1 MKLTSGK
8 KILGIPEDFKFGIE
22 IEADN
27 VSTYEENGLYIGK
40 SAEYIKK
47 LNWHMATKS
56 EEALVGKGGA
66 ELVSPILKDNE
77 EDWENIENIC
87 EHIKKYP
94 GKKGEYVEAN
104 SKCGLHVHFDSNCL
118 MQNPKKFRNFMRI
131 YAEAEELIYKMC
143 NDKNDPIRQGAIN
156 KNYKG
161 LTQLVSSIWRNGMAS
176 PSGKKILKQ
185 IEKGTLKVS
194 YKKFGKLKMAAARL
208 KLDERRYHGLNITN
222 IGNQKKNTIEFRMA
236 NGTLDPRV
244 IKENVFLYA
253 SLINTAIKATEHPKE
268 YEERLREFY
277 RTDIT
282 EEKKAERFLN
292 LIMENENDKKIYM
305 ERYQS
310 VKDAKVFF
318 NNHKKGFAKDRFTK
332 EQFAEI
338 AKRTPV
344 DRIKATYNYIK
355 NNLSNIKHRNTKEG
369 EKDCD
374 RE

>member
-332 EQFAEI
+332 EQFVEI